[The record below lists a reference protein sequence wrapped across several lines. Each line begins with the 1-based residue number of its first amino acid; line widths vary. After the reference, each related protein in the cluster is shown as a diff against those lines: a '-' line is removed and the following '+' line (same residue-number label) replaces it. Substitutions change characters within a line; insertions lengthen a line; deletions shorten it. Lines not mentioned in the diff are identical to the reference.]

1 MQNFK
6 DEEAKENEK
15 SKGICGPDM
24 WYSPRGKSC
33 PCVILMIFLY
43 IILLPFIIILA
54 FSIALWY
61 CLSTCYTKMF
71 MTGMNTA
78 RVDWSHFHK
87 WWNKTIHNHKRCQY
101 VRSLSVTI
109 LWYIYHLLCLCT
121 ETTWPSVHLGN
132 CIENWHFMGVFCEII
147 SYCYLHSSQEL
158 VITDNYDSI
167 CIFCNIICFISET
180 YYSMYLLAN

>member
-33 PCVILMIFLY
+33 PCVVLMIFLY

-78 RVDWSHFHK
+78 RVDWTHFHK
-87 WWNKTIHNHKRCQY
+87 WWNKTIHINITQDVKCKEFVSNNLHGIF
-101 VRSLSVTI
+101 TI
-109 LWYIYHLLCLCT
+109 CACFVYAQKQHGLVCT
-121 ETTWPSVHLGN
+121 SGTAFKTGISWET
-132 CIENWHFMGVFCEII
+132 
-147 SYCYLHSSQEL
+147 
-158 VITDNYDSI
+158 
-167 CIFCNIICFISET
+167 
-180 YYSMYLLAN
+180 